1 MAMLF
6 SRRFLLVLLVVVA
19 IVGVVAAVFAVVTH
33 AEQGRYGFRAF
44 VSDCQRYAVMAWRF
58 LLALSLSAAIGIER
72 ERHDKPAGVRT
83 VAMVGTGSC
92 LFGLLAVTV
101 FGGGDSASRIVQ
113 GVITGIGFLGAGTI
127 IKEQF
132 RVEGLTTAA
141 TIWAAAGVGLA
152 AGLGAYA
159 LAVMGT
165 AAVFFILFVLRL
177 IEKRLRSASDK
188 PPEAPADPAD

>member
-1 MAMLF
+1 MTNQRTSSGLAA
-6 SRRFLLVLLVVVA
+6 RRIILTLAGLIVVIVVLLWPYNGSLGTFDDIQSYMILA
-19 IVGVVAAVFAVVTH
+19 
-33 AEQGRYGFRAF
+33 GRL
-44 VSDCQRYAVMAWRF
+44 
-58 LLALSLSAAIGIER
+58 LLALVLSATIGIER

-92 LFGLLAVTV
+92 LFGLLAVAV
-101 FGGGDSASRIVQ
+101 FTGGSDAASRIVQ
-113 GVITGIGFLGAGTI
+113 GVIAGIGFLGAGTI

-159 LAVMGT
+159 LAVM
-165 AAVFFILFVLRL
+165 AAVAVLFILFVLRL
-177 IEKRLRSASDK
+177 IEKRLPGAAGK
-188 PPEAPADPAD
+188 PPQIPED

>member
-1 MAMLF
+1 MATLF
-6 SRRFLLVLLVVVA
+6 SRRFLLALLVVVA

-33 AEQGRYGFRAF
+33 AEQGRYEFRAF
-44 VSDCQRYAVMAWRF
+44 VGDCQRYAVMAWRF
-58 LLALSLSAAIGIER
+58 LLALALSAAIGIER

-101 FGGGDSASRIVQ
+101 FAAGDSGSRIVQ

-159 LAVMGT
+159 LAVMAT
-165 AAVFFILFVLRL
+165 AAVFFILFVLRR
-177 IEKRLRSASDK
+177 IEKRLRNAGDK
-188 PPEAPADPAD
+188 PPQTPPDPAD